1 MKSSYD
7 CIPCFVRQALEAARF
22 ATSDDGIIERVL
34 RDVLTAISE
43 MDLSISPPVMA
54 QSVHRIIRQHTGS
67 DDPYRFVKQTFN
79 DFALG
84 LYPALRRQ
92 IDASSDPFDTAVR
105 LAIAGNIIDFGVNA
119 AIDADLVHATIDH
132 ALSGPLIGDVRRFED
147 RVASARRILYL
158 GDNTGEVVFD
168 RLLIETLPQGRVTF
182 VVRGRPVINDITMDD
197 AEQTGMTACV
207 PVIDNGSDAPG
218 TVLSDCSDAFKAAF
232 GVADLIIAK
241 GQGNYESLSDVDRP
255 IVFLLKAKCPVI
267 AGHLNCQVGDTI
279 IRSR

>member
-1 MKSSYD
+1 
-7 CIPCFVRQALEAARF
+7 
-22 ATSDDGIIERVL
+22 
-34 RDVLTAISE
+34 
-43 MDLSISPPVMA
+43 MA

-232 GVADLIIAK
+232 GAADLIIAK

>member
-1 MKSSYD
+1 MQSSHD

-22 ATSDDGIIERVL
+22 ATEEDAVIERVL
-34 RDVLTAISE
+34 REVLKAVSE
-43 MDLSISPPVMA
+43 MDLSVPPPVMA
-54 QSVHRIIRQHTGS
+54 RDVHRIIRRCCGC
-67 DDPYRFVKQTFN
+67 DDPYRPVKERFN
-79 DFALG
+79 AFALG
-84 LYPALRRQ
+84 LYPSLRKR
-92 IDASSDPFDTAVR
+92 ILDSNDPFDTAVR

-119 AIDADLVHATIDH
+119 AIDGDLIHTTIDH
-132 ALSGPLIGDVRRFED
+132 ALCGPLAGDVRDFEK
-147 RVASARRILYL
+147 RVNGARRILYL
-158 GDNTGEVVFD
+158 GDNAGEIVFD
-168 RLLIETLPQGRVTF
+168 RLLIETLPNGRVTF

-232 GVADLIIAK
+232 DAADLIIAK
-241 GQGNYESLSDVDRP
+241 GQGNYESLSDLDRP